1 MKEMTVSKKVLER
14 VECLRVE
21 NRYEEIFQ
29 LLKYFSKAQDDIEK
43 IIPFSLAMKAIKR
56 DDNLFSVFLVLREKL
71 LGEIMAPFLKD
82 EEKKDK
88 LKSIYFEINLN

>member
-1 MKEMTVSKKVLER
+1 MKEMATSKRVLER
-14 VECLRVE
+14 VEYLRKE
-21 NRYEEIFQ
+21 NRCEEIFQ

-43 IIPFSLAMKAIKR
+43 IIPFSSAMKAIKR

-82 EEKKDK
+82 EEEKNKAK
-88 LKSIYFEINLN
+88 NIYFEINLN